1 MSGIAGLWR
10 LDGCPTEP
18 ADLGRMLAR
27 LAHRGPHGTG
37 AWHDGPVALGHRMLH
52 TTPESLRERQPLVST
67 SADLVLTAD
76 ARLDN
81 RDELCSLLPAPC
93 GFTDAELILAA
104 YERWAERCPE
114 HLLGDF
120 AFAIWDARRQIV
132 FCARDHFG
140 VKPFH
145 YHHRPGRLFALASE
159 IKGLLALPDVPR
171 RLNETRVADYLVPLL
186 EDKVITFYEDI
197 VRLPPAHRMMVTRE
211 AVRIERYWALD
222 PEREI
227 HLKSDAEYAAAF
239 REIFTEAVRCRLR
252 SAFPVGSMLSGG
264 LDSSSIVCVAR
275 KLLAE
280 EGRGPLHTFS
290 AVFDEVPEADER
302 PYINAVVARNR
313 VAPHIVRGDQLSP
326 LDDLDRMLAMQ
337 DEPFYAPNLFLHWG
351 LYQAACAAA
360 VRVILDGLDGDTTV
374 SHGIGYLRELAGSG
388 HWLRLAREVWGLSRQ
403 LDVSARRIL
412 LAKVIKPLLPRAV
425 RLSRTRAGSDRV
437 VAPDLARRVGLSDRV
452 RAFDRDRLLPP
463 RTEREDHHRTLNL
476 GLIPLILEVA
486 DRAAHAWGLEPR
498 YPYFDK
504 RLVEFCLALPGNQ
517 KLHHGW
523 TRVVLRRAMQDV
535 LPPEIQWR
543 IGKTDL
549 SPGFLRGMVDGAAR
563 PAIERLLAGGGA
575 VDAYVH
581 LGSLRQAHARARSPG
596 GERVALTVW
605 KVLALSRWLERE
617 YLGPAHQEVGYG
629 QPVTRSGSESR
640 SPVEAAV

>member
-1 MSGIAGLWR
+1 
-10 LDGCPTEP
+10 
-18 ADLGRMLAR
+18 
-27 LAHRGPHGTG
+27 
-37 AWHDGPVALGHRMLH
+37 
-52 TTPESLRERQPLVST
+52 LRERQPLVSA

-140 VKPFH
+140 VKPFY

-412 LAKVIKPLLPRAV
+412 LAKVIKPLLPGAV

-463 RTEREDHHRTLNL
+463 RTGCARVE
-476 GLIPLILEVA
+476 P
-486 DRAAHAWGLEPR
+486 RAA
-498 YPYFDK
+498 
-504 RLVEFCLALPGNQ
+504 LP
-517 KLHHGW
+517 L
-523 TRVVLRRAMQDV
+523 
-535 LPPEIQWR
+535 
-543 IGKTDL
+543 
-549 SPGFLRGMVDGAAR
+549 
-563 PAIERLLAGGGA
+563 
-575 VDAYVH
+575 
-581 LGSLRQAHARARSPG
+581 LRQAARGVLPRAAGRSKAAPRLDARGAAARDAGRAPAGDSVAHREDGPEPRFPPG
-596 GERVALTVW
+596 HGRRRRATRHRAAARGRRRGRRLRASRQPAASARTRAVAG
-605 KVLALSRWLERE
+605 R
-617 YLGPAHQEVGYG
+617 
-629 QPVTRSGSESR
+629 
-640 SPVEAAV
+640 